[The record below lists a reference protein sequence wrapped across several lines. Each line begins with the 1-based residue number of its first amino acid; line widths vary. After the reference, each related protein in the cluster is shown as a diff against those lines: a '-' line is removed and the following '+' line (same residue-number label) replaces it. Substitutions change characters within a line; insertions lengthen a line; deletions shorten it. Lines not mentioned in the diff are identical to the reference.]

1 MTRILEWALL
11 ALAAVGR
18 WAAIQQA
25 RQVSDLPRFRS
36 LVIPWRILRAFGG
49 VNASLEEFGPDLR

>member
-1 MTRILEWALL
+1 MLKGALL
-11 ALAAVGR
+11 ALAAVRR

-36 LVIPWRILRAFGG
+36 LVIPRRIRRAFGG

>member
-1 MTRILEWALL
+1 
-11 ALAAVGR
+11 VGR